1 MSEEEC
7 QSPRLSRW
15 LGAAASARGRGHVS
29 KDLPCQDASLAVVDD
44 GVAMVITSD
53 GAGSAGFSDQGAEI
67 AVRCTAEVLAQNA
80 PWDDLDALKD
90 RVIDACTAALEAR
103 ARDLAAAVGQLAATL
118 SFVALHRD
126 SCVVGNLGDGLV
138 AGYSN
143 SAASLLTTQAK
154 GEFANETVFLTS
166 SSARRRLELRRCRA
180 DAYDGFVVMTDGAAE
195 SLFQRR
201 SGTLAPAVD
210 RMLRW
215 LDENTPGAVEKAL
228 TESALPM
235 PTSSMNCSARAVRS
249 GCGTA
254 TRSSATTSRA
264 PARMQWLLR
273 PGCRQGPS
281 GVTKRP
287 CRPSS
292 SRCESQIVP
301 TGREVWKL
309 VRGRGTLNRLLER
322 VRGSPRRPRAI
333 RDCWR
338 TFHLRR
344 PGTSAAECGR

>member
-235 PTSSMNCSARAVRS
+235 LLGRTMDDCTVALLRRVTVDVEQLVDRPADFQHELLGTGSSVGLRNRLAVLRHYLEGSSSDAVVAATGLSARTIRRHEKAV
-249 GCGTA
+249 
-254 TRSSATTSRA
+254 SSF
-264 PARMQWLLR
+264 L
-273 PGCRQGPS
+273 
-281 GVTKRP
+281 
-287 CRPSS
+287 
-292 SRCESQIVP
+292 I
-301 TGREVWKL
+301 EV
-309 VRGRGTLNRLLER
+309 
-322 VRGSPRRPRAI
+322 
-333 RDCWR
+333 
-338 TFHLRR
+338 
-344 PGTSAAECGR
+344 